1 MFNGKILVKTRTMV
15 PGSHRMKSYQDTW
28 QDSIDIA
35 YDGEL
40 TPEVCSAII
49 EAFKKSR
56 FMGKAQSGYGALRW
70 SNGDTIIGVDK
81 VKRQL
86 ILGSSV
92 SLCD

>member
-1 MFNGKILVKTRTMV
+1 MVYMMTNKDLISLLLTGTMLFSFSLVLFF
-15 PGSHRMKSYQDTW
+15 
-28 QDSIDIA
+28 A

-40 TPEVCSAII
+40 TSEVCTAII

-70 SNGDTIIGVDK
+70 SNGDTIIGVDR

-86 ILGSSV
+86 ILGSSM